1 MISGVIIL
9 FLSALLG
16 GILAI
21 YSVSAIS
28 KNIKYLLVFAGS
40 FLFSITILHILP
52 EIFEAGQ
59 NHLYI
64 GLSILLGFFFQ
75 QLLEYFT
82 NGVEHGHMHKHH
94 SDEGHST
101 LRGVSL
107 MLALCVHG
115 FLEGTLLAHPDTL
128 HESHT
133 EGSLLAGIVFHKF
146 PAALALI
153 SVLACQFKSKK
164 TQFILLTIFA
174 LASPFGLFTG
184 HIIENLGWLSASSM
198 TFLFAFVAG
207 NFLHISTT
215 IFIESS
221 PEHKWSSKKLLV
233 SVFAAGIAFIS
244 ELFF

>member
-1 MISGVIIL
+1 MISSAIIL
-9 FLSALLG
+9 FLSALFG
-16 GILAI
+16 GVLAI
-21 YSVSAIS
+21 YSVDFI
-28 KNIKYLLVFAGS
+28 KNNIKYLLVFAGS

-52 EIFEAGQ
+52 EIFETGVD
-59 NHLYI
+59 HLYL
-64 GLSILLGFFFQ
+64 GLSILFGFFFQ

-82 NGVEHGHMHKHH
+82 DGVEHGHMHKHH
-94 SDEGHST
+94 NGNGHST
-101 LRGVSL
+101 LKGISL

-115 FLEGTLLAHPDTL
+115 FLEATLLAHPDTL
-128 HESHT
+128 HASHT
-133 EGSLLAGIVFHKF
+133 EGSLLAGIVFHKV

-164 TQFILLTIFA
+164 TQFILLIIFA

-184 HIIENLGWLSASSM
+184 HFIENLGWLSSKNM

-215 IFIESS
+215 IFVESS
-221 PEHKWSSKKLLV
+221 PEHKWSPKKLIISV
-233 SVFAAGIAFIS
+233 SAAGLAFLS